1 MTPLL
6 TRRDMLLLGAGLGLA
21 GLALARP
28 GRVHAASPVDIKV
41 GVLQFGTVSWEIEAI
56 RTNGLD
62 AKHGIRVQAVPLASN
77 EAARVAFQADN
88 VDTIVTDLLLA
99 ARLRAEGTK
108 VVYLPF
114 SASEGALMVPP
125 ASPIGSVGDLAGKSI
140 GVAGGA
146 LDKSWLL
153 LQAYAK
159 REAKLDLASSANPVF
174 GAPPLLAEKLR
185 SGEFDAALLYWNYC
199 ARLEP
204 AGFRRLIGVDHL
216 TAAFGA
222 QGQVALLGYIF
233 NEDFVAR
240 QGRALQAFAAA
251 SAEAKQ
257 LLANSEAAW
266 DGVRPLMRVED
277 DDTFAAMRRGFIEG
291 IPNRP
296 MADEQADA
304 ARLYAVLAEL
314 GGDRLI
320 GPAKSLPAGL
330 YWEGR
335 ADGP

>member
-6 TRRDMLLLGAGLGLA
+6 TRRDMLLFGAGLAFA
-21 GLALARP
+21 GSGRAR
-28 GRVHAASPVDIKV
+28 AASPIGIKV

-56 RTNGLD
+56 RKNGLD
-62 AKHGIRVQAVPLASN
+62 AEHGIRVEAVPLASN
-77 EAARVAFQADN
+77 EAARIAFQAGN

-99 ARLRAEGTK
+99 ARLRAEGMK

-125 ASPIGSVGDLAGKSI
+125 ASSITGVADLAGKKI

-159 REAKLDLASSANPVF
+159 REAKIDLASSADPVF

-204 AGFRRLIGVDHL
+204 AGFRKLIGVDRL
-216 TAAFGA
+216 TTAFGA

-233 NEDFVAR
+233 SEDFVAR
-240 QGRALQAFAAA
+240 RAQALEAFAAA
-251 SAEAKQ
+251 SAQAKQ
-257 LLANSEAAW
+257 LLARSDAAW
-266 DGVRPLMRVED
+266 DGVRPLMRVDD

-291 IPNRP
+291 IPSRP
-296 MADEQADA
+296 MAEEQADA
-304 ARLYAVLAEL
+304 ARVYAVLADL

>member
-1 MTPLL
+1 
-6 TRRDMLLLGAGLGLA
+6 MLLLGAGLAFA
-21 GLALARP
+21 GQAQVR
-28 GRVHAASPVDIKV
+28 AASPVDVRV
-41 GVLQFGTVSWEIEAI
+41 GVLQFGTVSWEIDAI
-56 RTNGLD
+56 RKNGLD
-62 AKHGIRVQAVPLASN
+62 AKRGIRVQPVPLASN
-77 EAARVAFQADN
+77 EAARIAFQAGN

-125 ASPIGSVGDLAGKSI
+125 ASPISGVTDLAGKRI

-204 AGFRRLIGVDHL
+204 AGFRRLIGVDRL

-222 QGQVALLGYIF
+222 EEQVALLGYIF
-233 NEDFVAR
+233 SEDFGAR
-240 QGRALQAFAAA
+240 QGKALEGFAAA
-251 SAEAKQ
+251 STEAKQ
-257 LLANSEAAW
+257 LLAASETAW
-266 DGVRPLMRVED
+266 DAVRPLMRVDD

-291 IPNRP
+291 IPNRAL
-296 MADEQADA
+296 ADEQADA

-314 GGDRLI
+314 GGERLI
-320 GPAKSLPAGL
+320 GPAKSLPPGL